1 MSITDTMYY
10 YLPKFNQ
17 RTLQGDEAGHFLS
30 TRVKEGDELDVCDQ
44 KGSIG
49 KIIIEKVDKKK
60 KLIQYSLQSYEVLGK
75 KPNEKIL
82 FQAIPDKQYL
92 DKLVELLPLADIDR
106 LILFESQYSPKYNIN
121 WERLKKNFDSFY

>member
-17 RTLQGDEAGHFLS
+17 RTLQGEEAGHFFT
-30 TRVKEGDELDVCDQ
+30 TRVQEGDELDVCDQ
-44 KGSIG
+44 SGSIG
-49 KIIIEKVDKKK
+49 KIVIDRVDKKK
-60 KLIQYSLQSYEVLGK
+60 KEIRYSLVGYETLARRG
-75 KPNEKIL
+75 PSKIL

-106 LILFESQYSPKYNIN
+106 LFLFESQYSPKYNIN